1 MARNDHQCAQDRLVA
16 RARKLKLTSDQFMDL
31 SQKRRETLA
40 EVAGALG
47 RPEVGRSL
55 ILGYTKNIVILQDH
69 YEYGLEERDKKL
81 MPPADSWAHG
91 SPITLYR
98 HKNIGPHFNSLG
110 TPISSSGAALLEMRH
125 EDVPEMFDGQ
135 LEKYRRYLL
144 DKIITRNT
152 AKDPTL

>member
-1 MARNDHQCAQDRLVA
+1 MARNDHQCAQDRLAA
-16 RARKLKLTSDQFMDL
+16 RARKLKLTIDEFMDL

-40 EVAGALG
+40 EVAGTLG

-55 ILGYTKNIVILQDH
+55 ILGHTQDIADLQRR
-69 YEYGLEERDKKL
+69 YEYGLAVRDEKL

-110 TPISSSGAALLEMRH
+110 APISSSGAALLEMRH
-125 EDVPEMFDGQ
+125 EEVPEMFDGQ